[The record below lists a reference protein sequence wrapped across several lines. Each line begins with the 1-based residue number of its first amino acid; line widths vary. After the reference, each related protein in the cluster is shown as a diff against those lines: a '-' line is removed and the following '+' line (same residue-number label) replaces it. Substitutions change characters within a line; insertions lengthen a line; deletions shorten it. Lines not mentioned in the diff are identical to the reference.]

1 MFTEMKSERQED
13 NLPLMSID
21 QMDIFEHLDR
31 EVAVLV
37 DDEGLPWG
45 QTIRVCLSQKALEE
59 QIILL
64 KRRAITLPLGIVI
77 DFLLKNRRQRLNLY
91 GFSIGDYA
99 LDYDELE
106 KMAYA
111 IDSFK
116 ILWTC
121 YKEKMTKEASFERL
135 KSRTFYYLGS
145 PILTASN
152 PTFNFD
158 IDNKNGKE
166 FIKLFL
172 SKESAQRN
180 NYKQLQAV
188 PVNLATFKLIVEGK
202 CGLVIEPNRRY
213 NLRFE

>member
-1 MFTEMKSERQED
+1 MVTDKQSEKLD
-13 NLPLMSID
+13 NLPLMTID
-21 QMDIFEHLDR
+21 QIDIFEHLDR

-37 DDEGLPWG
+37 DEEGLPWG

-59 QIILL
+59 QILL
-64 KRRAITLPLGIVI
+64 FKHRAVTFPLGIVI
-77 DFLLKNRRQRLNLY
+77 DFLLKNHRQQLNFY
-91 GFSIGDYA
+91 GFSMGDYA
-99 LDYDELE
+99 LERGELE

-116 ILWTC
+116 LLWTC
-121 YKEKMTKEASFERL
+121 YKEKLSRDDSFETL

-145 PILTASN
+145 PILTAGN

-158 IDNKNGKE
+158 IDHQNGKE

-172 SKESAQRN
+172 SKESAQRY
-180 NYKQLQAV
+180 NYKQLQPV
-188 PVNLATFKLIVEGK
+188 PVNLAQFKLIVEGK

-213 NLRFE
+213 SLKFE